1 MLKYIVKRLLWII
14 PVLIGVTIIVFTILY
29 FSPGDPAYLALGDNA
44 TPEAVEAYRVEMGIN
59 GTYWERLGRTL
70 GGLLKGDLGLSY
82 RSRTPVL
89 NELLVRFKVTFNI
102 SAWSIVLGII
112 LGIFFGIISA
122 LKQNTLWDSLSTGCA
137 LFGISMPM
145 FWQGLMLILVFSVWL
160 GWLPASGYGSRYSL
174 SIGFLAV
181 GISVL
186 TGGFLGVIAAY
197 YPKLDNI
204 IMRCMDLFMAI
215 PQMLLA
221 MCIVSA
227 LGSSLFNLMLAVGLS
242 STPKFARVVRASVL
256 ATREQEFVEAARAI
270 GASNTRIILHHIL
283 PNSISALIVQATLA
297 MAGAIISAS
306 ALSFLGFGIQAPM
319 PEWGAMLSAGRKYIR
334 TQAYLTVIP
343 GLAIMVVVYALNVVG
358 DGLRD
363 CLDPRLKK

>member
-29 FSPGDPAYLALGDNA
+29 FSPSDPAYLALGDNA

-70 GGLLKGDLGLSY
+70 GGLLKGDLGRSY

-160 GWLPASGYGSRYSL
+160 GWLPASGYGSSWKQM
-174 SIGFLAV
+174 IMPVIA
-181 GISVL
+181 
-186 TGGFLGVIAAY
+186 LGVNSSAT
-197 YPKLDNI
+197 
-204 IMRCMDLFMAI
+204 IMRTTRSS
-215 PQMLLA
+215 MLEV
-221 MCIVSA
+221 M
-227 LGSSLFNLMLAVGLS
+227 
-242 STPKFARVVRASVL
+242 R
-256 ATREQEFVEAARAI
+256 QD
-270 GASNTRIILHHIL
+270 
-283 PNSISALIVQATLA
+283 
-297 MAGAIISAS
+297 
-306 ALSFLGFGIQAPM
+306 
-319 PEWGAMLSAGRKYIR
+319 YIR
-334 TQAYLTVIP
+334 TAKAKGQTYWAVVIRHALRNAMIPIVTVI
-343 GLAIMVVVYALNVVG
+343 GLQLGVLLAGSIVTEVIFSIAGVGKYLVDSMNARDYAAVQGCVLLIAFVSAILNLIV
-358 DGLRD
+358 DIIYTFI
-363 CLDPRLKK
+363 DPRMKTMYESSKGGSARAKKKGEQKTA